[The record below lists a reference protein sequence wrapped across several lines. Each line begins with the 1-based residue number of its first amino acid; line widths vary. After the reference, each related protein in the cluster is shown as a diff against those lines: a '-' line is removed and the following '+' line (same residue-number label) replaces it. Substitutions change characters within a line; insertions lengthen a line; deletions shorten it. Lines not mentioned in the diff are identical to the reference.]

1 MELKIYDKSGKLRLT
16 ASPNSSSTLSEEV
29 GGECCVSVSF
39 THTSF
44 VMLDAGDYVEAAGMS
59 WRLKSPYRPT
69 QKNTQAYSYS
79 VKFYA
84 PIHDAEDTLMVFR
97 DGTDIRTEFS
107 YDGGPREHLQLWV
120 DNMNRR
126 AGAEVW
132 SVGTVIAAD
141 NRTIE
146 YRNVYCW
153 DAAFGSNG
161 IAAAF
166 ETEMWADGHV
176 INLCR
181 AERGERVGLGYGQ
194 GLTSLSQEENGG
206 VRFFTRLF
214 PLGSTRNIDATKYG
228 HARLQLPSGAVYVDR
243 NTDLY
248 GVREAYEENA
258 FSGIYPRYT
267 GTVSSVRT
275 EEKQNEEGRKYIVY
289 YFKDSGMDW
298 NPKECE
304 IPDMTYMLSFQTGE
318 LAGRGNDRGAFEA
331 AWHEDTR
338 EWEIVN
344 VYPDSGTQIPGGEIV
359 PKPGDTY
366 IPWNFSLPQAYID
379 AAEQEYAEAVDDF
392 LATYSLD
399 TNKYSG
405 ETDRNYVERNATPLR
420 IGQNV
425 RLLSEEYFAAGYRDT
440 RITKVVR
447 RLCDLCQ
454 ATITTCD
461 EIGRG
466 WKSSVDGSLS
476 ELKYGLA
483 RQEERTVYDIIRST
497 DSKTPSDSNFFSAL
511 KSLMTHLRKDAPDST
526 VHLMK
531 FLGGIVTDFM
541 QSTDFVS
548 GMMGTG
554 FTIKKNA
561 DGTTY
566 AEIDKLLVRMNA
578 YFQMLTIMRT
588 EIGGATMMFN
598 PSGARITVTKV
609 EYIDSVPFYYSD
621 GAAKYYS
628 DGSRAYVQPSEY
640 GAVYRCHF
648 LADDGETAIQN
659 LFRPGN
665 LARSQSFN
673 IREGVHEGVRNRFFW
688 RLVTAVGD
696 DWIELS
702 ATHCAEGSDI
712 PQEGDVVCQLGDI
725 SDPDY
730 QSAIVLSAFGD
741 GAPYLTFY
749 QGIDS
754 YSLSG
759 KDIFTIGY
767 DSVKKRCFLRGYG
780 DMYFGDRGRTSY
792 IEYTQEDGLRARGKF
807 LLESGEEIGS
817 KISAMEGQISLKVG
831 KDQLKATGIDIDSK
845 TVTVTA
851 QTFFV
856 SSTSGT
862 PIAVFTTDG
871 KGNPVVKAQ
880 YIDVENLYVKHLDG
894 AEGSLDQGTIGGF
907 CLSNGYIGAAKTAG
921 GTEWG
926 ELSISRNYIRV
937 GNSQCV
943 AFIGADIMPQ
953 PGVAFKAAARLENRT
968 ANSAY
973 KNVGAYISVTGDG
986 CYGVWSN
993 APLRAPAMITT
1004 EIGYVVVNSGS
1015 GWEADFSRHSVFLI
1029 TGLNS
1034 ASLNMPTETDIARMF
1049 GLSNLPESFG
1059 LIVIFKNIAAGSIFT
1074 FKGIYDANENLRD
1087 YTLYRGDSIQ
1097 ILVSKRSGFRYN
1109 CLNFN
1114 D

>member
-1 MELKIYDKSGKLRLT
+1 MKQVDIRTHTVPNRPRSGNYPAGT
-16 ASPNSSSTLSEEV
+16 VVSAGGGGSSSTIINEGGGMDLAEARRHFLSK
-29 GGECCVSVSF
+29 
-39 THTSF
+39 TN
-44 VMLDAGDYVEAAGMS
+44 A
-59 WRLKSPYRPT
+59 
-69 QKNTQAYSYS
+69 
-79 VKFYA
+79 
-84 PIHDAEDTLMVFR
+84 DT
-97 DGTDIRTEFS
+97 
-107 YDGGPREHLQLWV
+107 
-120 DNMNRR
+120 
-126 AGAEVW
+126 AAEVISFAKGLRILSDLINKIFKKDTEGDLTDT
-132 SVGTVIAAD
+132 SVMTALRVLQEIAD
-141 NRTIE
+141 N
-146 YRNVYCW
+146 N
-153 DAAFGSNG
+153 
-161 IAAAF
+161 
-166 ETEMWADGHV
+166 
-176 INLCR
+176 
-181 AERGERVGLGYGQ
+181 
-194 GLTSLSQEENGG
+194 
-206 VRFFTRLF
+206 
-214 PLGSTRNIDATKYG
+214 
-228 HARLQLPSGAVYVDR
+228 
-243 NTDLY
+243 
-248 GVREAYEENA
+248 
-258 FSGIYPRYT
+258 
-267 GTVSSVRT
+267 
-275 EEKQNEEGRKYIVY
+275 EK
-289 YFKDSGMDW
+289 
-298 NPKECE
+298 
-304 IPDMTYMLSFQTGE
+304 
-318 LAGRGNDRGAFEA
+318 
-331 AWHEDTR
+331 
-338 EWEIVN
+338 
-344 VYPDSGTQIPGGEIV
+344 
-359 PKPGDTY
+359 
-366 IPWNFSLPQAYID
+366 
-379 AAEQEYAEAVDDF
+379 
-392 LATYSLD
+392 
-399 TNKYSG
+399 
-405 ETDRNYVERNATPLR
+405 
-420 IGQNV
+420 
-425 RLLSEEYFAAGYRDT
+425 
-440 RITKVVR
+440 
-447 RLCDLCQ
+447 
-454 ATITTCD
+454 
-461 EIGRG
+461 
-466 WKSSVDGSLS
+466 
-476 ELKYGLA
+476 LKK
-483 RQEERTVYDIIRST
+483 I
-497 DSKTPSDSNFFSAL
+497 F
-511 KSLMTHLRKDAPDST
+511 LRKDQEDT
-526 VHLMK
+526 TNFLLNL
-531 FLGGIVTDFM
+531 LGGVITDFI
-541 QSTDFVS
+541 QSQNFVS

-566 AEIDKLLVRMNA
+566 AEIDRLLVRMKA

-588 EIGGATMMFN
+588 EVGGATMMFN

-628 DGSRAYVQPSEY
+628 DGSRAYVQPSGY

-659 LFRPGN
+659 LFHVGN

-673 IREGVHEGVRNRFFW
+673 IKEGVHEGVSNRFFW

-741 GAPYLTFY
+741 GAPYMTFY

-792 IEYTQEDGLRARGKF
+792 IEYTHEDGLRARGKF

-817 KISAMEGQISLKVG
+817 KISAMDSQISLKVG

-907 CLSNGYIGAAKTAG
+907 YLSNGYIGAAKTAG

-943 AFIGADIMPQ
+943 AFIGADIMPH

-986 CYGVWSN
+986 CYGVWSD
-993 APLRAPAMITT
+993 APLRAPSMIAT
-1004 EIGYVVVNSGS
+1004 EVGYVVVVSGK
-1015 GWEADFSRHSVFLI
+1015 GWSPDFSRHSVFLI
-1029 TGLNS
+1029 SGLNS
-1034 ASLNMPTETDIARMF
+1034 ASLNMPTQTDVARMF
-1049 GLSNLPESFG
+1049 GLSSLPENFG
-1059 LIVIFKNIAAGSIFT
+1059 MIVTFKNVAAGSQFT
-1074 FKGIYDANENLRD
+1074 FNGIYDANESSHN
-1087 YTLYRGDSIQ
+1087 YTVSPGDAIQ
-1097 ILVSKRSGFRYN
+1097 ILIAKFNNVFRYRIIN
-1109 CLNFN
+1109 YYNN
-1114 D
+1114 G

>member
-1 MELKIYDKSGKLRLT
+1 MELKIYDKTGRLRLT
-16 ASPNSSSTLSEEV
+16 ASPASSSTVTEEV

-44 VMLDAGDYVEAAGMS
+44 VMLDAGDRVEAAGMG

-69 QKNTQAYSYS
+69 QKNTQTYSYS

-84 PIHDAEDTLMVFR
+84 PIHDAEDTLMVYT
-97 DGTDIRTEFS
+97 DGADIRTEFS
-107 YDGGPREHLQLWV
+107 FDGGPREHLQLWV

-132 SVGTVIAAD
+132 SVGTVIEAE
-141 NRTIE
+141 NRTID
-146 YRNVYCW
+146 YRNMYCW
-153 DAAFGSNG
+153 DAAFGSAG
-161 IAAAF
+161 IAATF
-166 ETEMWADGHV
+166 GTEMWADGHV

-181 AERGERVGLGYGQ
+181 AERGERVELGYGQ

-214 PLGSTRNIDATKYG
+214 PLGSTRNIDATRYG
-228 HARLQLPSGAVYVDR
+228 HARLQLPSGAAYVDR

-248 GVREAYEENA
+248 GVREAYEEKA
-258 FSGIYPRYT
+258 FSEIYPKYI

-275 EEKQNEEGRKYIVY
+275 EQKQDDDGRKYTVY
-289 YFKDSGMDW
+289 YFRDDGMDW
-298 NPKECE
+298 NPKDYE
-304 IPDMTYMLSFQTGE
+304 IPDLTYMLSFQTGE
-318 LAGRGNDRGAFEA
+318 LAGRGNDEGAFEA
-331 AWHEDTR
+331 AWHNDTR

-344 VYPDSGTQIPGGEIV
+344 VYPDDTTQIPGGEIV

-366 IPWNFSLPQAYID
+366 IPWNFALPQEYID
-379 AAEQEYAEAVDDF
+379 AAEQAYAEAVDDF
-392 LATYSLD
+392 LDTYSFD

-425 RLLSEEYFAAGYRDT
+425 RLLSAEYFTAGYRDT

-447 RLCDLCQ
+447 KLCDLCQ
-454 ATITTCD
+454 ATVTMCD
-461 EIGRG
+461 ETGKG
-466 WKSSVDGSLS
+466 WKTTVDDSLS
-476 ELKYGLA
+476 DLKYEVA
-483 RQEERTVYDIIRST
+483 RQAERAVFDIIRST

-526 VHLMK
+526 VHQMR
-531 FLGGIVTDFM
+531 FLGGIVTDFI

-566 AEIDKLLVRMNA
+566 AEVDRLLVRMKA
-578 YFQMLTIMRT
+578 YFQAIAIMRT
-588 EIGGATMMFN
+588 EVGGATMMFN

-609 EYIDSVPFYYSD
+609 EYIDGVPFYYSD
-621 GAAKYYS
+621 GSAKYYS

-659 LFRPGN
+659 LFKPGN

-673 IREGVHEGVRNRFFW
+673 IRAGVHEGVSNRFFW

-712 PQEGDVVCQLGDI
+712 PQEGDVVCQFGDI
-725 SDPDY
+725 SDPDC

-759 KDIFTIGY
+759 KDVFTVGY
-767 DSVKKRCFLRGYG
+767 DSVKRECFMRGYG
-780 DMYFGDRGRTSY
+780 RMYFGDRERTTY
-792 IEYTQEDGLRARGKF
+792 IEYTKENGLQVRARKF
-807 LLESGEEIGS
+807 LLETGEDIGE
-817 KISAMEGQISLKVG
+817 KISSLVG
-831 KDQLKATGIDIDSK
+831 KEQLKATGIDIDSK
-845 TVTVTA
+845 TVKVTA
-851 QTFFV
+851 SQFLV
-856 SSTSGT
+856 QDNGGT
-862 PIAVFTTDG
+862 GIAVFKLVNG
-871 KGNPVVKAQ
+871 KPVLKAEN
-880 YIDVENLYVKHLDG
+880 IDVDGLKVKHLEGADG
-894 AEGSLDQGTIGGF
+894 SFSGELKAVTGTYSSIKATSGNNSMLLNGSLITFTGPYSTVRLGADAIPDSVGGSVTCPLYIDTHRSGANNIGISVRATGGGKNYGLSTNAAVLAASLVGTRAKRLTFSSGGGTIDF
-907 CLSNGYIGAAKTAG
+907 SQDSLFIITCNGDLNYTFPNAVSVMDMFGYDSLPEDFGYLFLIHLKIG
-921 GTEWG
+921 
-926 ELSISRNYIRV
+926 
-937 GNSQCV
+937 
-943 AFIGADIMPQ
+943 
-953 PGVAFKAAARLENRT
+953 
-968 ANSAY
+968 
-973 KNVGAYISVTGDG
+973 
-986 CYGVWSN
+986 
-993 APLRAPAMITT
+993 
-1004 EIGYVVVNSGS
+1004 SGS
-1015 GWEADFSRHSVFLI
+1015 LKINGVYNEEGHY
-1029 TGLNS
+1029 S
-1034 ASLNMPTETDIARMF
+1034 A
-1049 GLSNLPESFG
+1049 
-1059 LIVIFKNIAAGSIFT
+1059 FT
-1074 FKGIYDANENLRD
+1074 MYP
-1087 YTLYRGDSIQ
+1087 GDSTWFLAYSSGVTVRYQ
-1097 ILVSKRSGFRYN
+1097 IVSKYA
-1109 CLNFN
+1109 
-1114 D
+1114 

>member
-1 MELKIYDKSGKLRLT
+1 MELKIYDKTGKLRLT
-16 ASPNSSSTLSEEV
+16 ASPASSSTVTEEV

-44 VMLDAGDYVEAAGMS
+44 VTLDAGDRVEAAGMG

-69 QKNTQAYSYS
+69 QKNTQTYSYS

-84 PIHDAEDTLMVFR
+84 PIHDAEDTLMVYT
-97 DGTDIRTEFS
+97 DGADIRTEFS

-132 SVGTVIAAD
+132 SVGTVIEAE

-146 YRNVYCW
+146 YRNIYCW
-153 DAAFGSNG
+153 DAAFGSAG
-161 IAAAF
+161 IAATF
-166 ETEMWADGHV
+166 GTEMWADGHV

-181 AERGERVGLGYGQ
+181 AERGERIELGYGQ

-214 PLGSTRNIDATKYG
+214 PLGSTRNIDATRYG
-228 HARLQLPSGAVYVDR
+228 HARLQLPSGAAYADR

-248 GVREAYEENA
+248 GVREAYEEKA
-258 FSGIYPRYT
+258 FSEIYPKYI

-275 EEKQNEEGRKYIVY
+275 EQKQDDNGRKYTVY
-289 YFKDSGMDW
+289 YFRDDGMDW
-298 NPKECE
+298 NPKDYE
-304 IPDMTYMLSFQTGE
+304 IPDLTYMLSFQTGG
-318 LAGRGNDRGAFEA
+318 LAGRGNDEGAFEA
-331 AWHEDTR
+331 AWHNDTR

-344 VYPDSGTQIPGGEIV
+344 VYPDDTTQIPGGEIV

-366 IPWNFSLPQAYID
+366 IPWNFALPQEYID
-379 AAEQEYAEAVDDF
+379 AAEQAYAEAVDDF
-392 LATYSLD
+392 LDTYSFD

-425 RLLSEEYFAAGYRDT
+425 RLLSAEYFTAGYRDT

-447 RLCDLCQ
+447 KLCDLCQ
-454 ATITTCD
+454 ATVTMCD
-461 EIGRG
+461 ETGKG
-466 WKSSVDGSLS
+466 WKTTVDDSLS
-476 ELKYGLA
+476 DLKYEVA
-483 RQEERTVYDIIRST
+483 RQAERAVFDIIRST

-526 VHLMK
+526 VHQMR
-531 FLGGIVTDFM
+531 FLGGIVTDFI

-566 AEIDKLLVRMNA
+566 AEVDRLLVRMKA
-578 YFQMLTIMRT
+578 YFQAIAIMRT
-588 EIGGATMMFN
+588 EVGGATMMFN

-609 EYIDSVPFYYSD
+609 EYIDGVPFYYSD
-621 GAAKYYS
+621 GSAKYYS

-659 LFRPGN
+659 LFKPGN

-673 IREGVHEGVRNRFFW
+673 IRAGVHEGVSNRFFW

-767 DSVKKRCFLRGYG
+767 DSVKKECFIRGYG
-780 DMYFGDRGRTSY
+780 RMYFGDRERTTY
-792 IEYTQEDGLRARGKF
+792 IEYTKENGLQVRARKF
-807 LLESGEEIGS
+807 LLESGEEVGA

-862 PIAVFTTDG
+862 PIAVFTTDS
-871 KGNPVVKAQ
+871 KGNPLVKAQ
-880 YIDVENLYVKHLDG
+880 YIDVENLYVKHLEGADG
-894 AEGSLDQGTIGGF
+894 TFSGELKAVTGTYNTIKAESGNNSMTLTASLIRFKNQYVDT
-907 CLSNGYIGAAKTAG
+907 YIGADVIDASVGGQIVCPIRISMSRPLASYLSGVNTCLHLSVEGAKAYDNEVITGNHALFINKGGILGFRPRTRRIDASTFPSGNATLSHLDTNVIVLDRRTINLPQANLQDGQMLFIRNHTNNNQCFIYGRISGGGSQTASYTTITLNG
-921 GTEWG
+921 GEMAV
-926 ELSISRNYIRV
+926 LIY
-937 GNSQCV
+937 
-943 AFIGADIMPQ
+943 D
-953 PGVAFKAAARLENRT
+953 GVNNIWT
-968 ANSAY
+968 AN
-973 KNVGAYISVTGDG
+973 K
-986 CYGVWSN
+986 
-993 APLRAPAMITT
+993 
-1004 EIGYVVVNSGS
+1004 IGH
-1015 GWEADFSRHSVFLI
+1015 F
-1029 TGLNS
+1029 
-1034 ASLNMPTETDIARMF
+1034 
-1049 GLSNLPESFG
+1049 
-1059 LIVIFKNIAAGSIFT
+1059 
-1074 FKGIYDANENLRD
+1074 
-1087 YTLYRGDSIQ
+1087 
-1097 ILVSKRSGFRYN
+1097 
-1109 CLNFN
+1109 
-1114 D
+1114 

>member
-1 MELKIYDKSGKLRLT
+1 MELKIYDKTGRLRLT
-16 ASPNSSSTLSEEV
+16 ASPSSSSTVTEEV

-69 QKNTQAYSYS
+69 QKDTQTYSYS
-79 VKFYA
+79 VKFHA

-181 AERGERVGLGYGQ
+181 AERGERIELGYLQ
-194 GLTSLSQEENGG
+194 GLASLSQEENGG

-214 PLGSTRNIDATKYG
+214 PLGSTRNIDATRYG

-248 GVREAYEENA
+248 GVREAYEEDA

-275 EEKQNEEGRKYIVY
+275 EEKQNEEGRKYTVH
-289 YFKDSGMDW
+289 YFKDGGMDW

-304 IPDMTYMLSFQTGE
+304 IPGLTYMLSFQTGE
-318 LAGRGNDRGAFEA
+318 LAGRGNDEGAFEA
-331 AWHEDTR
+331 AWHEDTK

-344 VYPDSGTQIPGGEIV
+344 VYPDDTTQIPGGEIV

-366 IPWNFSLPQAYID
+366 IPWNFALPQEYID

-425 RLLSEEYFAAGYRDT
+425 RLLSEEYFAGGHLDT
-440 RITKVVR
+440 RMVKVVR
-447 RLCDLCQ
+447 RLDDLCR
-454 ATITTCD
+454 ATVTCA
-461 EIGRG
+461 EEVGKG
-466 WKSSVDGSLS
+466 WKGSVDGSLS
-476 ELKYGLA
+476 ELKYEVA
-483 RQEERTVYDIIRST
+483 RQAERAVFDIIRST

-526 VHLMK
+526 VHLMR
-531 FLGGIVTDFM
+531 FLGGIVTDFI

-566 AEIDKLLVRMNA
+566 AEVDRLLVRMKA
-578 YFQMLTIMRT
+578 YFQAIAIMRT
-588 EIGGATMMFN
+588 EVGGATMMFN
-598 PSGARITVTKV
+598 PSGARITITKV
-609 EYIDSVPFYYSD
+609 EHIDSVPFYYSD
-621 GAAKYYS
+621 GSAKYYS

-659 LFRPGN
+659 LFKPGN

-673 IREGVHEGVRNRFFW
+673 IRAGVHEGVSNRFFW

-759 KDIFTIGY
+759 KDVFTVGY
-767 DSVKKRCFLRGYG
+767 DSVKRECFMRGYG
-780 DMYFGDRGRTSY
+780 RMYFGDRERKSY
-792 IEYTQEDGLRARGKF
+792 IEYTQEDGLRTRGKF
-807 LLESGEEIGS
+807 LLESGEEVGA
-817 KISAMEGQISLKVG
+817 KISAMESQISLKVG

-845 TVTVTA
+845 TVKVTA
-851 QTFFV
+851 SQFLV
-856 SSTSGT
+856 QDNGGT
-862 PIAVFTTDG
+862 GIAVFKLVNG
-871 KGNPVVKAQ
+871 KPVLKAEN
-880 YIDVENLYVKHLDG
+880 IDVDGLKVKHLEGADG
-894 AEGSLDQGTIGGF
+894 SFSGELKAVTGTYSSIKATSGRNNMLLNGSLISFSGSYSTVRLGADAIPDSAGGSVSCPLYIDTHRSGATNIGISVRATGGGKNYGLSTNAAVLAASLVGTRAKRLTLSSGGGTIDFSQDSLFIITCNGNLTYNFPDAVSVMDMFGYDSLPGDF
-907 CLSNGYIGAAKTAG
+907 GYLFLIHLKIGSGNLTVNRVYNEEGHVSTFTMYPGDSTWFLAYSNGMTVRY
-921 GTEWG
+921 
-926 ELSISRNYIRV
+926 
-937 GNSQCV
+937 
-943 AFIGADIMPQ
+943 
-953 PGVAFKAAARLENRT
+953 
-968 ANSAY
+968 
-973 KNVGAYISVTGDG
+973 
-986 CYGVWSN
+986 
-993 APLRAPAMITT
+993 
-1004 EIGYVVVNSGS
+1004 
-1015 GWEADFSRHSVFLI
+1015 
-1029 TGLNS
+1029 
-1034 ASLNMPTETDIARMF
+1034 
-1049 GLSNLPESFG
+1049 
-1059 LIVIFKNIAAGSIFT
+1059 
-1074 FKGIYDANENLRD
+1074 
-1087 YTLYRGDSIQ
+1087 Q
-1097 ILVSKRSGFRYN
+1097 IVSKYA
-1109 CLNFN
+1109 
-1114 D
+1114 